1 MNNKNNYIKS
11 MAQADA
17 EAIRKAMKGFGTD
30 EAALIK
36 ICANRSNTQ
45 RQQMKQAYKSAF
57 GRDLIADL
65 KSELHGKFEDAM
77 IALFTEPIEYDCD
90 QLREAMHGAG
100 TNEDTLIEI
109 IASRSP
115 QQLALIKAKYK
126 EKYNRDLETDIKKET
141 SHTLQHLLISLL
153 QGSRSQ
159 NRNPNQAQ
167 MAAIAQE
174 IYNAGEAKMGTDESV
189 FNKYFCSLSPYEL
202 AAMSQQY
209 HKLTGHTILQAI
221 DKEFHGDSKKALR
234 TIVYATLSPSEYF
247 ATRVN
252 DAIKGWGTKDH
263 LLMRILI
270 TRDEIDMP
278 QIKQYYKQ
286 LYGKDMVQA
295 VKNDISGDYQK
306 LMIELCDH

>member
-1 MNNKNNYIKS
+1 

-17 EAIRKAMKGFGTD
+17 EALRKAMKGFGTD

-45 RQQMKQAYKSAF
+45 RQQIKAAYKAAF
-57 GRDLIADL
+57 GRDLIEDL

-77 IALFTEPIEYDCD
+77 VALFADPIEYDAD
-90 QLREAMHGAG
+90 QLRKAMKGAG

-109 IASRSP
+109 IASRP
-115 QQLALIKAKYK
+115 PNVLMAVKDRYK
-126 EKYNRDLETDIKKET
+126 QMFQRDLETDIKKET
-141 SHTLQHLLISLL
+141 SGTLQHLLISLL
-153 QGSRSQ
+153 QCNRSTNTHADP
-159 NRNPNQAQ
+159 NRC
-167 MAAIAQE
+167 AAIAQE
-174 IYNAGEAKMGTDESV
+174 IFQAGEAKLGTYESV
-189 FNKYFCSLSPYEL
+189 FNKYFVSLSPMEL
-202 AAMSQQY
+202 ACVAQQY

-221 DKEFHGDSKKALR
+221 DKEFSGDSKKALR

-252 DAIKGWGTKDH
+252 DAIKGWGTNDH
-263 LLMRILI
+263 LLIRILI

-286 LYGKDMVQA
+286 LFGKDMVQA
-295 VKNDISGDYQK
+295 VKSDISGDYQK

>member
-1 MNNKNNYIKS
+1 MS
-11 MAQADA
+11 QADA
-17 EAIRKAMKGFGTD
+17 EALRKAMEGFGTD

-36 ICANRSNTQ
+36 ICANRTNAQ
-45 RQQMKQAYKSAF
+45 RQAIKHAYKSF
-57 GRDLIADL
+57 YGRDLIADL

-77 IALFTEPIEYDCD
+77 VALFTEPIEYDCD
-90 QLREAMHGAG
+90 QLREAMKGIG

-109 IASRSP
+109 IVSRNP
-115 QQLALIKAKYK
+115 AQIKAIIQKYK
-126 EKYNRDLETDIKKET
+126 EKYNRNLEEDIKKET
-141 SHTLQHLLISLL
+141 SGTLRHLLVSLL
-153 QGSRSQ
+153 QSSRSV
-159 NRNPNQAQ
+159 NPTPNANK
-167 MAAIAQE
+167 MASIAQE
-174 IYNAGEAKMGTDESV
+174 IYQAGEAQLGTNESV
-189 FNKYFCSLSPYEL
+189 FNKYFCTLSPQEL
-202 AAMSQQY
+202 AVMSQQY

-247 ATRVN
+247 STRVN
-252 DAIKGWGTKDH
+252 EAIKGWGTNDH
-263 LLMRILI
+263 LLIRILI

-295 VKNDISGDYQK
+295 VKSDISGDYQK

>member
-1 MNNKNNYIKS
+1 
-11 MAQADA
+11 MAQKDA
-17 EAIRKAMKGFGTD
+17 EDLRKAMKGFGTD

-36 ICANRSNTQ
+36 ICANRTNSQ
-45 RQQMKQAYKSAF
+45 RQQIKAAYKATF
-57 GRDLIADL
+57 GRDLISDL

-77 IALFTEPIEYDCD
+77 VALFADPIEYDAD
-90 QLREAMHGAG
+90 QLREAMKGLG

-109 IASRSP
+109 IASRP
-115 QQLALIKAKYK
+115 PHILKAVKDRYQQKYQ
-126 EKYNRDLETDIKKET
+126 RDLETDVKKET
-141 SHTLQHLLISLL
+141 SGTLRHLLIALL
-153 QGSRSQ
+153 QCNRSV
-159 NRNPNQAQ
+159 NSSPNIARC
-167 MAAIAQE
+167 AEIAQE
-174 IYNAGEAKMGTDESV
+174 IHQAGEAKIGTDESV
-189 FNKYFCSLSPYEL
+189 FNKYFCTLSPMEL
-202 AAMSQQY
+202 ACVAQQY

-221 DKEFHGDSKKALR
+221 DKEFSGDSKKALR

-263 LLMRILI
+263 LLIRILI

-286 LYGKDMVQA
+286 LFGKDMVQA
-295 VKNDISGDYQK
+295 VKSDISGDYQK